1 MVAME
6 AGMGMVS
13 GKEAYEEWEN
23 MFVVHLR
30 MIDDTFSSDQCD
42 TSRDMVLDKEASPQL
57 AALFVKWCTTIPT
70 KHSDLFKDPSGIPP
84 PSKADF
90 RIVIDPLV
98 KAPHRQPYRQT
109 VAEKAETER

>member
-1 MVAME
+1 
-6 AGMGMVS
+6 
-13 GKEAYEEWEN
+13 

-30 MIDDTFSSDQCD
+30 MNDDRFSSDQCD
-42 TSRDMVLDKEASPQL
+42 TSRDIVPDKEASSQL
-57 AALFVKWCTTIPT
+57 AASFVKWYATIPT